1 MASFVY
7 DKKESK
13 GSGRRQFILS
23 RYGVRFH
30 FGHATSDFNEKMI
43 LAFQKKCM
51 QWLDSLS
58 QKDVDFYRNNY
69 YKSTV
74 YIGRARVENDIAKGK
89 LKKPAVKPV
98 AKPVNKDA
106 ASKTTK
112 KAAKKA
118 KKTVKKSIKKTSKKT
133 SKKASKKVAK
143 KSASKKTGKKTAK
156 KTSKKAKR

>member
-30 FGHATSDFNEKMI
+30 FGHATADFNEKMI
-43 LAFQKKCM
+43 NGFQKKCV

-74 YIGRARVENDIAKGK
+74 YIGRARVEGDAAKGK
-89 LKKPAVKPV
+89 LKKPSVKPA
-98 AKPVNKDA
+98 AKPVTK
-106 ASKTTK
+106 KTAKKKVAK
-112 KAAKKA
+112 KAAKK
-118 KKTVKKSIKKTSKKT
+118 S
-133 SKKASKKVAK
+133 
-143 KSASKKTGKKTAK
+143 KKTAK
-156 KTSKKAKR
+156 KSSKKSSKKAKR